1 MVTTLFLLPR
11 AGAQNS
17 GMRVMSPAKVHSLY
31 GVEIRSSG
39 CIDGNPEAAADR

>member
-1 MVTTLFLLPR
+1 MVTTLARLPS

-17 GMRVMSPAKVHSLY
+17 GMRMMSPVKFHSRY

-39 CIDGNPEAAADR
+39 W